1 TEFAARTMLERFQM
15 MAFLNKALEIR
26 FTDEREG
33 HDNETVVYKYAG
45 GIIDFVKHVNATK
58 TPLFSRVGYFEQVED
73 EHEVELAFQWNE
85 GYQTDGLHSFA
96 NGIATIEGGTHEE
109 GFRAALT
116 TVVNKYARAKGHLK
130 EKDPNLAGEDVR
142 EGLTG
147 IISVR
152 LR

>member
-1 TEFAARTMLERFQM
+1 NRGLELRF
-15 MAFLNKALEIR
+15 K
-26 FTDEREG
+26 DERPE
-33 HDNETVVYKYAG
+33 HEHEPVSYRYAG
-45 GIIDFVKHVNATK
+45 GIIDFVKHLNATK
-58 TPLFSRVGYFEQVED
+58 SPLFSKVGYFDQLED

-109 GFRAALT
+109 GFRAGLT
-116 TVVNKYARAKGHLK
+116 AVVNKYARAKGQIK
-130 EKDPNLAGEDVR
+130 EKDSNLAGEDIR

-152 LR
+152 LRDPQFEG